1 MVSLAMDEAD
11 RRSWQD
17 DRLEGDRFN
26 DLGRSSGEALVMRG
40 ANGPY
45 SLGTTKL
52 ASGSTAIILDDS

>member
-1 MVSLAMDEAD
+1 MDEAD

-26 DLGRSSGEALVMRG
+26 DLGRSSGEALVVRR
-40 ANGPY
+40 ANGTY

-52 ASGSTAIILDDS
+52 AAVAQPLFLTTHDE